1 VINCSLTFKL
11 GCNTVLPGTV
21 FIVDNHSITVG
32 FSRCD
37 QSLSVKEESALEQP
51 KKEDIPETAP
61 ER

>member
-1 VINCSLTFKL
+1 M
-11 GCNTVLPGTV
+11 V
-21 FIVDNHSITVG
+21 FIVGSHSIKVG

-51 KKEDIPETAP
+51 KKEDIPEAAP